1 MPQQARCFSEGV
13 LVLMRSDTRKA
24 LLSQALLDQLSASST
39 DQISVSSIT
48 KACGLSRQSF
58 YYHFHDLH
66 ELYAWT
72 LHHELLKIVQ
82 PVRDEGWQAQMQ
94 ALLERMCEKRPLV
107 ERIVQGNGSPDMD
120 ALLKNEF
127 GIHIMRAVE
136 ESAAGL
142 DILPSDRALIA
153 RFYTAG
159 LVEIIKIWV
168 DGGMRETPERLA
180 HRLGIF
186 IVSSSELLD
195 NFNRSR

>member
-1 MPQQARCFSEGV
+1 MGMRFFEEARAP
-13 LVLMRSDTRKA
+13 MRSDTRKA
-24 LLSQALLDQLSASST
+24 LLSQALLDQLSASSA

-58 YYHFHDLH
+58 YYHFHNLH

-72 LHHELLKIVQ
+72 FHYVLLKIVQ
-82 PVRDEGWQAQMQ
+82 PVRDEGWQTQVQ
-94 ALLERMCEKRPLV
+94 VLLASMYENKPLIERV
-107 ERIVQGNGSPDMD
+107 TQGSGNPSM
-120 ALLKNEF
+120 AELLKDEF

-142 DILPSDRALIA
+142 DIPPRDRALIA

-168 DGGMRETPERLA
+168 DDGMRESPERLA

-186 IVSSSELLD
+186 IANLSEILN
-195 NFNRSR
+195 NFDRSR